1 MIYDAVVFIICL
13 FIILSGLICISN
25 YYYRW
30 EWLNMSKIKLDE
42 PVKKIWN
49 LNQLKISDCFVGIPH
64 AEYYK
69 NKKSNQF
76 IRLMLDAGYST
87 LHIYFLVF
95 DFPQQKILNSKFH
108 NSFELV
114 RFYRE
119 VNGEGIDEGINQV
132 HDINWQSIIDWL
144 NQLQT
149 IKIQVVNKNMNGFRN
164 IKFVGMT
171 DNSLADFVGFDKY
184 IL

>member
-1 MIYDAVVFIICL
+1 M
-13 FIILSGLICISN
+13 
-25 YYYRW
+25 
-30 EWLNMSKIKLDE
+30 KTKLDK
-42 PVKKIWN
+42 PVRRIWN
-49 LNQLKISDCFVGIPH
+49 LNQLKIAECFVGIPH

-69 NKKSNQF
+69 NKKNNQF

-108 NSFELV
+108 NSFQLV
-114 RFYRE
+114 KFYRE
-119 VNGEGIDEGINQV
+119 ANGIPVDDNISQL
-132 HDINWQSIIDWL
+132 HDIDWQGIIDWL

-149 IKIQVVNKNMNGFRN
+149 LKIQVVSKSMNGFNNLR
-164 IKFVGMT
+164 FVGCT
-171 DNSLADFVGFDKY
+171 DHTLAEEVGFDKY

>member
-1 MIYDAVVFIICL
+1 MKMV
-13 FIILSGLICISN
+13 
-25 YYYRW
+25 
-30 EWLNMSKIKLDE
+30 LDKQ
-42 PVKKIWN
+42 PKNIWN
-49 LNQLKISDCFVGIPH
+49 LNQLGISDCFVGIPH

-69 NKKSNQF
+69 NKKNNQF

-87 LHIYFLVF
+87 LHIYFLIF
-95 DFPQQKILNSKFH
+95 DWPEQKLLNSKFH

-119 VNGEGIDEGINQV
+119 VAGEGIDEGINQV
-132 HDINWQSIIDWL
+132 HDINWSDIIDWL
-144 NQLQT
+144 NSLQ
-149 IKIQVVNKNMNGFRN
+149 ILKIQVVSKSMNGFKN

-171 DNSLADFVGFDKY
+171 DNNLSDFVGFDKY

>member
-1 MIYDAVVFIICL
+1 
-13 FIILSGLICISN
+13 
-25 YYYRW
+25 
-30 EWLNMSKIKLDE
+30 MSKVKLDK

-49 LNQLKISDCFVGIPH
+49 LNQLHINDCFVGIPR

-69 NKKSNQF
+69 NKKGQF

-87 LHIYFLVF
+87 LNIYFLIF
-95 DFPQQKILNSKFH
+95 DFPEQKILNSKYH

-119 VNGEGIDEGINQV
+119 VNGEGIDEGITQV
-132 HDINWQSIIDWL
+132 HDINWEEIIEFL
-144 NQLQT
+144 NSLLVL
-149 IKIQVVNKNMNGFRN
+149 KICVVSKDMSGFKNIR
-164 IKFVGMT
+164 FVIYS
-171 DNSLADFVGFDKY
+171 DSHLADFVSLGKY

>member
-1 MIYDAVVFIICL
+1 MKMV
-13 FIILSGLICISN
+13 
-25 YYYRW
+25 
-30 EWLNMSKIKLDE
+30 LDK
-42 PVKKIWN
+42 PVRKIWN

-69 NKKSNQF
+69 NNKGHHF

-87 LHIYFLVF
+87 LHIYLLIF
-95 DFPQQKILNSKFH
+95 DFPVQKILNSKFH

-114 RFYRE
+114 RFYRN
-119 VNGEGIDEGINQV
+119 VAGEGIDEGIQQV
-132 HDINWQSIIDWL
+132 HDINWSDIIDWL

-149 IKIQVVNKNMNGFRN
+149 LKIKVISKNIDGFRN

-171 DNSLADFVGFDKY
+171 DNILSEFVGFDKY